1 MVLEKTLESFLGSK
15 EIKPVNSKGNQLW
28 IFIGKT
34 DTEAPTLWPSDAKS
48 QLLGKDP
55 DAGKDWGQE
64 ENGVIEDEMISWH
77 HWVNEH
83 EFEQTLGEGEGQRSL
98 VCCSPWNSRV
108 GHDLVT
114 EQQHTSPQFLCFSYI
129 EGHNKVSVHQGDK
142 ETISKMKKRLAHMD
156 LSPMLWLKGSAISGR
171 LINFISLELLI
182 CKMEVMGLNI

>member
-1 MVLEKTLESFLGSK
+1 MLEKTLESFLGSK

-64 ENGVIEDEMISWH
+64 ENGVIEDEMIRWH

-83 EFEQTLGEGEGQRSL
+83 EFEQTLAESEGQGSL
-98 VCCSPWNSRV
+98 VCCSPWGHRI
-108 GHDLVT
+108 GHDLAT
-114 EQQHTSPQFLCFSYI
+114 EQYTSPHFLCFSYT
-129 EGHNKVSVHQGDK
+129 EGHNIMSVHK
-142 ETISKMKKRLAHMD
+142 WKRGWHTWIWVPCCNLRALLFQAH
-156 LSPMLWLKGSAISGR
+156 
-171 LINFISLELLI
+171 
-182 CKMEVMGLNI
+182 

>member
-1 MVLEKTLESFLGSK
+1 MLDKTLESFLNSK
-15 EIKPVNSKGNQLW
+15 EIKPVNPKGNKPW

-55 DAGKDWGQE
+55 DAWEEWGQE
-64 ENGVIEDEMISWH
+64 ENGVTEDEMIRWH
-77 HWVNEH
+77 HWGIGH
-83 EFEQTLGEGEGQRSL
+83 EFEQTLGESEGQGSL
-98 VCCSPWNSRV
+98 VCCSPWGSRV
-108 GHDLVT
+108 RHDLVT
-114 EQQHTSPQFLCFSYI
+114 EQQHTSPQFLCLSYI

-142 ETISKMKKRLAHMD
+142 ETTNKTKKRLAHMD

-171 LINFISLELLI
+171 LINLISLDLLI